1 MQAATMIVLHCQLAS
16 KNNKCYFN
24 KGKGKKM
31 KLLNFL
37 IVLITT
43 IKKLWVSYWDGV
55 NKKQDDRRKDNIRK
69 NEGVF
74 LADDLTDY
82 FLAVDQLNNNM
93 MKVYE
98 LANSGLINEQ
108 DNGNLRATLISIRN
122 LTKVK

>member
-1 MQAATMIVLHCQLAS
+1 
-16 KNNKCYFN
+16 
-24 KGKGKKM
+24 M